1 MKKHIH
7 FVYDFV
13 FPNGYLDFG
22 YNISTLR
29 DNFLYQVENN
39 SEHKT
44 LLLSPPH
51 NPSFLEE
58 QTGMFADEFISTNTH
73 WNKMLTTE
81 VQNVL
86 DRKNYNESLH
96 HFVVCLESTNTN

>member
-1 MKKHIH
+1 MEKHIH
-7 FVYDFV
+7 FVYDFL

-44 LLLSPPH
+44 CYYH
-51 NPSFLEE
+51 
-58 QTGMFADEFISTNTH
+58 
-73 WNKMLTTE
+73 
-81 VQNVL
+81 
-86 DRKNYNESLH
+86 YNH
-96 HFVVCLESTNTN
+96 IIQVF